1 MGLKFPIF
9 MDAQSTTPC
18 DPRVVEAML
27 PYFTEK
33 FGHPAS
39 RNHPFGWEAEGAV
52 DAARAKI
59 ATLIGARD
67 PKELVFTSGGT
78 EAINLA
84 LKGVAEMYKEKGNH
98 IVTTVIEQR
107 ASIDTFKRLERQGF
121 QVTYVPVQP
130 DGVIDV
136 EEIRKA
142 LTDKTILI
150 SVMFANNEIGTIQDV
165 AAIGK
170 LAKEKGIIFHTDAT
184 QAVGKIPVDVEAMG
198 IDLLSCTAHL
208 IYGPKGV
215 GALYVRRKGPRVRIA
230 PMMDGGGH
238 ERGMRSGTLPVPLIV
253 GFGKA
258 AEISREVMAEE
269 GARLAKLRDRL
280 QDVILSSVEEAF
292 LNGRPD
298 RRLPQNLNISFAYV
312 EGESVL
318 MGLNKET
325 ALSSGSACT
334 SSTLEPSYVI
344 AALGASA
351 ELAHSSIRFSLHRF
365 TTAEEVE
372 YVGQRT
378 IEVIKRLREMSPLYE
393 LAKEG
398 VDIKTIKWKA
408 DSGDIAMAYSDK
420 VVDHYNNPRNFGS
433 FGKETPGVGTGLV
446 GAPEC
451 GDVMKLQI
459 RVNLETGVIE
469 DAKFKTF
476 GCGSAI
482 ASSSLATEWLK
493 GKSVDEAAKIKNTDI
508 VNELKLPPVKIHCS
522 VLAEDAIKAA
532 LADYKGKHAAETVAA
547 K

>member
-1 MGLKFPIF
+1 
-9 MDAQSTTPC
+9 MDYHATTPC

-27 PYFTEK
+27 PYFTEH
-33 FGHPAS
+33 FGNAAS
-39 RNHPFGWEAEGAV
+39 RNHPFGWEAEAAV
-52 DAARAKI
+52 DVARGRLAK
-59 ATLIGARD
+59 LIGARD

-84 LKGVAEMYKEKGNH
+84 LKGVAEMYREKGNH

-107 ASIDTFKRLERQGF
+107 AGIDVCKRLERQGF
-121 QVTYVPVQP
+121 EVTYVPVQP
-130 DGVIDV
+130 DGMIDV

-142 LTDKTILI
+142 ITDKTILI
-150 SVMFANNEIGTIQDV
+150 SVMFANNEIGTIQDM

-184 QAVGKIPVDVEAMG
+184 QALGKTPIDVEAMG

-215 GALYVRRKGPRVRIA
+215 GALYVRRKGPRVRLA
-230 PMMDGGGH
+230 PLFDGGGH
-238 ERGMRSGTLPVPLIV
+238 ERGMRSGTLPVPLCV
-253 GFGKA
+253 GFGRA
-258 AEISREVMAEE
+258 AEIAQESMAAEN
-269 GARLAKLRDRL
+269 ARIAKMRDHL
-280 QDVILSSVEEAF
+280 QDLILSSVDEAF

-298 RRLPQNLNISFAYV
+298 RRLAGNLNISFAYV

-365 TTAEEVE
+365 NTDEEVE

-378 IEVIKRLREMSPLYE
+378 IEVIKRLRDMSPLYE

-398 VDIKTIKWKA
+398 VDLKTIKWKA
-408 DSGDIAMAYSDK
+408 
-420 VVDHYNNPRNFGS
+420 
-433 FGKETPGVGTGLV
+433 E
-446 GAPEC
+446 
-451 GDVMKLQI
+451 
-459 RVNLETGVIE
+459 
-469 DAKFKTF
+469 
-476 GCGSAI
+476 
-482 ASSSLATEWLK
+482 
-493 GKSVDEAAKIKNTDI
+493 
-508 VNELKLPPVKIHCS
+508 
-522 VLAEDAIKAA
+522 
-532 LADYKGKHAAETVAA
+532 
-547 K
+547 